1 MARAGDTLKL
11 GEDRLTFLTTARDT
25 GGAHVEVEVEYAP
38 AVTRPPVHYHPRQR
52 EHMRLVDGELRVDL
66 DGRPRAYGPGEE
78 FHVPSG
84 VPHTLWNPGPG
95 RTTVVWR
102 TAPALDTEKVFETLW
117 GLADEGRI
125 ATGKPLLH
133 TALLALRFRNEYR
146 LVTGR
151 PFALDMAM
159 CGLLAP
165 LGLACGYRP
174 TYRPPHLT
182 AR

>member
-1 MARAGDTLKL
+1 MARAGDTLRL
-11 GEDRLTFLTTARDT
+11 GDDRLIFRRTSRDT
-25 GGAHVEVEVEYAP
+25 GGAYVEVEVTYAP
-38 AVTRPPVHYHPRQR
+38 AVTLPPVHHHPRQL
-52 EHMRLVDGELRVDL
+52 EHMRLLAGELRVEM
-66 DGRPRAYGPGEE
+66 DGTTHEYGPGDA
-78 FHVPSG
+78 FRIPPR

-95 RTTVVWR
+95 PTTVVWR

-151 PFALDMAM
+151 PFAVDMAL
-159 CGLLAP
+159 CSLLAP

-174 TYRPPHLT
+174 TYRPPHLS
-182 AR
+182 AG